1 MVRDTGKGL
10 IEADKEKIFD
20 RFFQSKQDSN
30 GAAIGTGIGL
40 NLTRSLVELHHGTIQ
55 ADNNGEHQPGCH
67 FTITLPLE
75 SSHLAEEDMITEKRP
90 ENVESE
96 VISDQ
101 TNERLASTS
110 ETCYSNEAKEV
121 VRIKSKTK
129 YHVLIVED
137 DEEINEYLCRELAE
151 DFHLTSCGN
160 GKEAIELLHKQSFNL
175 VVSDI
180 MMPEMDGISLCKH
193 IKQHLQ
199 FNHIPIILLTAK
211 TRETDNITGLAVGA
225 DAYITKPFSLNILRS
240 TILSLIQ
247 NRLALK
253 NSFSG
258 TQEIGN
264 KVESPTLQS
273 PDEKLMERI
282 IKVVNDNLSNTEISV
297 KQIADEIGISTVHLN
312 RKLKELTNQTS
323 SRFIRNIRL
332 QAAARLL
339 AEKKHS
345 IAEVSDLTGFS
356 DPNYFSKSFKELY
369 GMYPTAYMKENN
381 PTETD

>member
-1 MVRDTGKGL
+1 M
-10 IEADKEKIFD
+10 
-20 RFFQSKQDSN
+20 
-30 GAAIGTGIGL
+30 
-40 NLTRSLVELHHGTIQ
+40 
-55 ADNNGEHQPGCH
+55 
-67 FTITLPLE
+67 
-75 SSHLAEEDMITEKRP
+75 
-90 ENVESE
+90 
-96 VISDQ
+96 
-101 TNERLASTS
+101 
-110 ETCYSNEAKEV
+110 
-121 VRIKSKTK
+121 
-129 YHVLIVED
+129 ED

-312 RKLKELTNQTS
+312 RKLKRAHQPNLQSLYPQHPFAGCRTFTGRKEALHRRS
-323 SRFIRNIRL
+323 ERPHRFLRPQLLLQVIQRALWYVSHCLYERKQSYRNRL
-332 QAAARLL
+332 IIKNKRPLPVFHGRGRN
-339 AEKKHS
+339 EK
-345 IAEVSDLTGFS
+345 
-356 DPNYFSKSFKELY
+356 N
-369 GMYPTAYMKENN
+369 
-381 PTETD
+381 